1 MLEEGVSLSK
11 EVGWMALR
19 TLIIILFLILFGW
32 LVARVFSLTYPF
44 WFAALFAWMLQPVA
58 RFFQYKLKFNKGF
71 ASLFGLL
78 GGILAISAVLTGI
91 VFLVYFSLREFFEQV
106 PMWIEEGAAKIQ
118 LYFNETILP
127 LWHEFLRTIDQFD
140 SGGTSPLSE
149 GINQLGTSISN
160 IVGNIGQAA
169 LDVVANILIGLPS
182 FLVAFLFIIL
192 SIYFMGKS
200 WSFYQSVYDR
210 HVPRKVRSKGKEFVQ
225 ATRIRLFGFIRAQLI
240 LMVVTA
246 LIVFIGLLILN
257 VENAW
262 MLAIV
267 VGIAELLPYLGTGTI
282 LIPWFIYLFVTGDM
296 SGGLGIAILYVI
308 IVIVRQML
316 EPKVLSSNMN
326 LNPVAVLISLFAGL
340 QLFGAFGLF
349 LGPVLLVLIVILNDI
364 GFFRT
369 VIYFIRF
376 GFEDTNSK

>member
-1 MLEEGVSLSK
+1 
-11 EVGWMALR
+11 
-19 TLIIILFLILFGW
+19 
-32 LVARVFSLTYPF
+32 
-44 WFAALFAWMLQPVA
+44 
-58 RFFQYKLKFNKGF
+58 
-71 ASLFGLL
+71 
-78 GGILAISAVLTGI
+78 
-91 VFLVYFSLREFFEQV
+91 
-106 PMWIEEGAAKIQ
+106 MWIEEGAAKIQ

-160 IVGNIGQAA
+160 IVGNVGQAA

-246 LIVFIGLLILN
+246 LIVFVGLLILN